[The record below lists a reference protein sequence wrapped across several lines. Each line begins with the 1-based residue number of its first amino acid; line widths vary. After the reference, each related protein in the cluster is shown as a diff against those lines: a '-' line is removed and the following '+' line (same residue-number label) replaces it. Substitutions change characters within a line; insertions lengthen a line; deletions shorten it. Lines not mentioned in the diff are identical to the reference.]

1 MIKVTR
7 SLLNIK
13 LVSLTKVNRIDMSD
27 ATNSPPE
34 ELVPD
39 EVIPHRTL
47 PPLRYRDMPPP
58 IPWKKMIGPSIM
70 LAGLSLGSGEFVM
83 WPYIVYKAGFIFF
96 WACVLGVITQYFLN
110 MEIERW
116 TLVTGESAI
125 TGFCRLSRIWVPV
138 MLLMNIIPWA
148 WPGWATGAGTM
159 LSWSM
164 YGPVVEMNEADA
176 EFAGASPFQL
186 TPELSSHATLVQ
198 SQADG
203 APAKLIWRGPMNAT
217 QRTQLTELN
226 GSPEFQDAVNQV
238 HKTISSAGGYSYSAH
253 YVPYFGI
260 AGLVLA
266 GVILTSG
273 PVVYNTVERIQT
285 ILVGLIFVTAIG
297 LGIMIIK
304 PYAIEQMLT
313 GAMSFGQ
320 MPDESADLGTMA
332 LLGAL
337 AFAGAGGTMNLGQS
351 NFIKDKGYGMGQYI
365 GRITSPITGQ
375 EEAISDVGYHFKHT
389 DENMSRW
396 RHWWRAAGIEHFFS
410 FFLTCL
416 ICLILLTLISYSLFY
431 DADGNPVA
439 GTESY
444 GQGLGFVWGQAEL
457 IGTQLGTG
465 VKYAFLLMG
474 IAILLTTELG
484 VLDATARISTD
495 IVKVNLLRDNENWSA
510 SRLYF
515 LFLWGEIILGSCIL
529 LYGTI
534 DPSFKEPLFL
544 LKTSAAMN
552 GGVMMIYSVLLLY
565 LNNKIL
571 SRSLSMTPLRFVA
584 IIWSCAFFG
593 YFTIQALQLSVLP
606 YLFD

>member
-1 MIKVTR
+1 M
-7 SLLNIK
+7 
-13 LVSLTKVNRIDMSD
+13 
-27 ATNSPPE
+27 
-34 ELVPD
+34 
-39 EVIPHRTL
+39 
-47 PPLRYRDMPPP
+47 
-58 IPWKKMIGPSIM
+58 
-70 LAGLSLGSGEFVM
+70 
-83 WPYIVYKAGFIFF
+83 
-96 WACVLGVITQYFLN
+96 
-110 MEIERW
+110 
-116 TLVTGESAI
+116 
-125 TGFCRLSRIWVPV
+125 
-138 MLLMNIIPWA
+138 
-148 WPGWATGAGTM
+148 
-159 LSWSM
+159 
-164 YGPVVEMNEADA
+164 
-176 EFAGASPFQL
+176 
-186 TPELSSHATLVQ
+186 
-198 SQADG
+198 
-203 APAKLIWRGPMNAT
+203 
-217 QRTQLTELN
+217 
-226 GSPEFQDAVNQV
+226 
-238 HKTISSAGGYSYSAH
+238 
-253 YVPYFGI
+253 
-260 AGLVLA
+260 
-266 GVILTSG
+266 
-273 PVVYNTVERIQT
+273 
-285 ILVGLIFVTAIG
+285 
-297 LGIMIIK
+297 
-304 PYAIEQMLT
+304 
-313 GAMSFGQ
+313 
-320 MPDESADLGTMA
+320 
-332 LLGAL
+332 
-337 AFAGAGGTMNLGQS
+337 GQS
-351 NFIKDKGYGMGQYI
+351 I
-365 GRITSPITGQ
+365 GRITSPLTGQ

-389 DENMSRW
+389 DENMARW

-416 ICLILLTLISYSLFY
+416 VCLMLLTLISYSLFY